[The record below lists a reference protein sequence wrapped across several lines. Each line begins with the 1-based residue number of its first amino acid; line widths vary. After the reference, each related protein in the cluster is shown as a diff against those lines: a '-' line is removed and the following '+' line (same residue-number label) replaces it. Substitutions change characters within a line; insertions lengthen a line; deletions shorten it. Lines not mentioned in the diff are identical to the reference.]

1 MFVCFSV
8 VFDQVFA
15 NQTERQTD
23 RQTDREK
30 ARAGGRGRQGGGGW
44 GGEGC
49 SYIVSADRFVFEG
62 CFINQRGMRMLGDGG
77 RATRDAEFRGRREV
91 GARMTVE

>member
-1 MFVCFSV
+1 MFFGRFRSS
-8 VFDQVFA
+8 FRKPDR
-15 NQTERQTD
+15 ETD
-23 RQTDREK
+23 RQTDRQRKGTRRRSGET
-30 ARAGGRGRQGGGGW
+30 RGGGW